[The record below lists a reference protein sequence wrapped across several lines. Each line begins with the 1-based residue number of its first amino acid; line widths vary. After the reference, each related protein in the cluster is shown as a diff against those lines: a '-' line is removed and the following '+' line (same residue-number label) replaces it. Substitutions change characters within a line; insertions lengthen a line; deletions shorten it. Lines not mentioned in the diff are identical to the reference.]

1 MNGQTEEKPV
11 AITAS
16 RHAAEGQRGQSRD
29 SEPPAR
35 LSYSLTPRV
44 LNVFCAC
51 VWSRR
56 AESVP
61 ENADAGCFGGL
72 FFFIF
77 PRDAVSGPG
86 LSAAV
91 ELPRRRIETAG
102 REVRTQQ
109 TSPTSRSRSEK
120 RHPELNLLRSLGN
133 TF

>member
-1 MNGQTEEKPV
+1 MNGQTEEKPA
-11 AITAS
+11 AIAAS

-29 SEPPAR
+29 SDGSVRPAR

-61 ENADAGCFGGL
+61 ENADAGCFGGF

-109 TSPTSRSRSEK
+109 TVPR
-120 RHPELNLLRSLGN
+120 LGPDPKN
-133 TF
+133 ATQS